1 MRKGIHIIG
10 SEGIIERERP
20 RILFEV
26 SFAIAHAQGKSYY
39 WFRRHNRERKRERP
53 RILLEVLRMRKGY
66 HLIGAHAKGLYL
78 IGAHALKV
86 FISLVGWLAG
96 EMPLEMW
103 QVYCTVYQAG
113 LLCWMKTYTLKQL
126 QKIPLF
132 EKVEKLALNIYFCTY
147 IFAFENH
154 QNTFNNINHCPLY
167 PIFLYILL

>member
-1 MRKGIHIIG
+1 MRKGYHLIG
-10 SEGIIERERP
+10 
-20 RILFEV
+20 
-26 SFAIAHAQGKSYY
+26 AHAQRLPLY
-39 WFRRHNRERKRERP
+39 WCAFAKV
-53 RILLEVLRMRKGY
+53 IFSLVRMRKGY
-66 HLIGAHAKGLYL
+66 LLIGAHAQGLHLIGAHAKGLYL

-113 LLCWMKTYTLKQL
+113 LFCWMKTYTLKQL

-132 EKVEKLALNIYFCTY
+132 EKVEKLALNIYLCTY

-154 QNTFNNINHCPLY
+154 QNTFNEINHCPLY
-167 PIFLYILL
+167 PIFFYIFCYDPAYCTMYIRVLN